1 MGFDACLRHGHCF
14 ASQVHLHSHIC
25 IVYVPVLAHLY
36 TSKLHTCILPACTL
50 PRFHKHICTLV
61 CSSFAPTCTFTLPLL
76 HTHTCMCTP
85 THYCTLPLAHSCT
98 FTLPHTHTHTHTHT
112 HMCIV
117 YAHTH
122 TRPERSISATLSVAC
137 SIRFS
142 TSFFWLR
149 EKPKKTADE
158 SSPCEY
164 VILVSSVLAMNIV
177 CCWCRS
183 LCRRYNGASVTTC
196 RSWQRWRF

>member
-1 MGFDACLRHGHCF
+1 MDTISHTHTCQHLHHQPTCLLMLDDGGLRFVYFRKSNPLIGRDGMGFDACLRHGHCF

-61 CSSFAPTCTFTLPLL
+61 CSSFAPTYTFTLPLL

-98 FTLPHTHTHTHTHT
+98 FTLPHTH
-112 HMCIV
+112 V
-117 YAHTH
+117 YCVRPHAHTARKIYISH
-122 TRPERSISATLSVAC
+122 PVSCLFDQIFNLFLLVERKT
-137 SIRFS
+137 
-142 TSFFWLR
+142 
-149 EKPKKTADE
+149 PKN
-158 SSPCEY
+158 S
-164 VILVSSVLAMNIV
+164 
-177 CCWCRS
+177 
-183 LCRRYNGASVTTC
+183 
-196 RSWQRWRF
+196 

>member
-1 MGFDACLRHGHCF
+1 MYAFTNTF
-14 ASQVHLHSHIC
+14 
-25 IVYVPVLAHLY
+25 AHLY
-36 TSKLHTCILPACTL
+36 VHRSPPHTLSH
-50 PRFHKHICTLV
+50 F
-61 CSSFAPTCTFTLPLL
+61 
-76 HTHTCMCTP
+76 
-85 THYCTLPLAHSCT
+85 HSCT
-98 FTLPHTHTHTHTHT
+98 LTHVCVRPHTIAHFHLHTLARSHFHTHT

-122 TRPERSISATLSVAC
+122 TRPERSIPATLSVAC

-142 TSFFWLR
+142 TPFVWLR
-149 EKPKKTADE
+149 EKSQKTADE

-164 VILVSSVLAMNIV
+164 LILVSSVLAMNIV